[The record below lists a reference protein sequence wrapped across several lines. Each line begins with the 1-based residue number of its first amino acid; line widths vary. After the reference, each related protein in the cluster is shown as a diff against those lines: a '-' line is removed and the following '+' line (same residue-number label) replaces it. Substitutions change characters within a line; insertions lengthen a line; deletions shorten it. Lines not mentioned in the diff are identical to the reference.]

1 MMIGM
6 QKKKRSF
13 YVLKY
18 TTKITF
24 FQDKSQNKLTL
35 LRWKIY
41 LTNKIIIEGIFI
53 FSVWLL
59 LRLNYVI

>member
-1 MMIGM
+1 MIGM

-35 LRWKIY
+35 LR
-41 LTNKIIIEGIFI
+41 
-53 FSVWLL
+53 
-59 LRLNYVI
+59 